1 MANEITVTTG
11 MRVVNGN
18 LRFNAESKSTA
29 LTQTA
34 VGGPTPGYMTVG
46 TTEESTAFPEL
57 TTEGMLFMQNLDS
70 TNYVQWGFATGVY
83 GGRMEANDP
92 PVQFRMEPGLTLYL
106 KANTAACKCVVYG
119 FEK

>member
-11 MRVVNGN
+11 ITVRKGN
-18 LRFNAESKSTA
+18 LLFNEQSSS
-29 LTQTA
+29 LTFDQTG
-34 VGGPTPGYMTVG
+34 VGGPTPGMLNVG

-57 TTEGMLFMQNLDS
+57 TNEGWVYMRNLDL

-83 GGRMEANDP
+83 GGRMHAGEPAL
-92 PVQFRMEPGLTLYL
+92 FRLEPGLTLYL
-106 KANTAACKCVVYG
+106 KANTAACNVLVYA